1 MLHRPFLRSFQ
12 STLPIR
18 GATILTPFSK
28 NSASLSI
35 HAPHT
40 GSDGSSGSYVC
51 ALRFQST
58 LPIRGATYRWGKPN
72 HIRAI
77 SIHAPHTGSDRTCPD
92 KNHMLPYFNPRSPYG
107 ERHLT
112 QKVLSQLSPFQS
124 TLPIRGAT
132 AAVAMAAKALAE
144 FQSTLPIRGATQRYL

>member
-1 MLHRPFLRSFQ
+1 MFAHYDFNPRSPYGERPTAGGNLTILELFQ

-18 GATILTPFSK
+18 GATLQVLL
-28 NSASLSI
+28 NL
-35 HAPHT
+35 
-40 GSDGSSGSYVC
+40 
-51 ALRFQST
+51 ALV
-58 LPIRGATYRWGKPN
+58 
-72 HIRAI
+72 AI